1 MRAILTAHA
10 VGYYYAAPAG
20 AESTAASYIELTLD
34 SSRDTSEDMTVEITS
49 LGAGEIADKIIAGEF
64 TARDAVEA
72 HIQRIEAVHPKL
84 NAVVVPLFDQARAEA
99 VSADNAR
106 RQGKP
111 VGPLHG
117 VPITIK
123 ESFDVAG
130 TAATMGLSER
140 TGHKATEDAPLV
152 ARLRRAGAIIL
163 GKSNVPQLLMAA
175 ESDNPVYGR
184 TNNPWNP
191 ERAPGG
197 SSGGCAAIIAAGGSA
212 LGMGSDIGGS
222 IRNPAHAC
230 GIHGFKPTSGRLTML
245 GHAEI
250 FPGQEAI
257 LCQPGPLARNVA
269 DLVLAMK
276 VLAAPGQED
285 FDPSIAPVPVGDPA
299 AIKSNNLRVAI
310 YIDNGLMKAAPALR
324 RAVGEAANA
333 LRERGVVVEEWTPPD
348 VSEAWQIYLG
358 LLFGDG
364 GVSTRRLLGRSKRD
378 WRINRIVRTAALPR
392 GLISASY
399 WPLKLAGQVRTA
411 NAARSLG
418 AVSTDSYWQLAFKR
432 KQYRARF
439 LAELN
444 TNRFDAI
451 ICPPDALP
459 ALRHGSSFYLSDALS
474 YANLYNLLGM
484 PAGVVAATRVQAGEE
499 SDRAPGIDIVEL
511 NARKVEAGS
520 AGLPVGV
527 QVAARPW
534 REDIVLALMAMLEEH
549 FKGQPSYPSRP
560 PL

>member
-1 MRAILTAHA
+1 
-10 VGYYYAAPAG
+10 
-20 AESTAASYIELTLD
+20 
-34 SSRDTSEDMTVEITS
+34 MTVEITS
-49 LGAGEIADKIIAGEF
+49 LGASEIAEKIISGAF
-64 TARDAVEA
+64 SAREAVEA
-72 HIQRIEAVHPKL
+72 HIRRIEAVHHKL

-99 VSADNAR
+99 EAADNAR
-106 RQGKP
+106 LEGKP
-111 VGPLHG
+111 AGPLHG

-130 TAATMGLSER
+130 TATTMGLSER
-140 TGHKATEDAPLV
+140 IEHRAKEDGPLV

-163 GKSNVPQLLMAA
+163 GKCNVPQLLMAP

-184 TNNPWNP
+184 TNNPWNT

-250 FPGQEAI
+250 FPGQEAV

-276 VLAAPGQED
+276 VLATPGQED
-285 FDPSIAPVPVGDPA
+285 FDPSIAPVPVGDPS
-299 AIKSNNLRVAI
+299 AIKIKNLRVAM
-310 YIDNGLMKAAPALR
+310 YTDNGFMKAAPALR
-324 RAVGEAANA
+324 RAVGEAATA
-333 LRERGVVVEEWTPPD
+333 LRDRGVEVEEWSPPD
-348 VSEAWQIYLG
+348 VTEAWRIYLG

-364 GVSTRRLLGRSKRD
+364 AASTRRVLGKSRRD
-378 WRINRIVRTAALPR
+378 WRINRLVRTTALPG
-392 GLISASY
+392 GLLYASY
-399 WPLKLAGQVRTA
+399 WPLKLAGQIRIAEVT
-411 NAARSLG
+411 RSLE
-418 AVSTDSYWQLAFKR
+418 ALSADSYWQLVSKHKR
-432 KQYRARF
+432 YRTRF

-444 TNRFDAI
+444 TSRFDAI

-459 ALRHGSSFYLSDALS
+459 ALRHGDSLYLSDALS
-474 YANLYNLLGM
+474 YTGLYNLLGM
-484 PAGVVAATRVQAGEE
+484 PAGVVAATRVQEGEE
-499 SDRAPGIDIVEL
+499 SDRVPGIDIVGL
-511 NARKVEAGS
+511 NARKVETGS

-534 REDIVLALMAMLEEH
+534 REDIVLALMAVLEEH
-549 FKGQPSYPSRP
+549 FKGQPTYPSRP